1 MTLYP
6 VVLPLSEADPAL
18 SGKER
23 LARLSRIAR
32 EALRL
37 SAETSGVTVGELAKD
52 EDDVPLP
59 SNGIHW
65 SVSHKPSCVAAVV
78 SNEPIGIDVEEIG
91 PRDEAIYALVGS
103 DEEWE
108 LGGGRSWDTF
118 FRYWT
123 AKEAVLKAVGV
134 GIGGLKKCRVAS
146 LPDEDRV
153 VLEYRDHTYVVEQLR
168 HRSLIVSV
176 LKNGHDVQWV
186 IADRLRAQEA
196 L

>member
-108 LGGGRSWDTF
+108 LGGVWSTGTTPTSWSSF
-118 FRYWT
+118 AIAALSSPSSKT
-123 AKEAVLKAVGV
+123 ATMCNGSLQTDFEHRKRCE
-134 GIGGLKKCRVAS
+134 GLWLTPTRTTS
-146 LPDEDRV
+146 PR
-153 VLEYRDHTYVVEQLR
+153 
-168 HRSLIVSV
+168 
-176 LKNGHDVQWV
+176 
-186 IADRLRAQEA
+186 
-196 L
+196 